1 MTADTRILSGVST
14 LVAVVESGSF
24 VRAAEALGV
33 TQSAVSRAVSRLETR
48 LGIRLLHRTT
58 RSVKL
63 TAEGQ
68 RFYEEIAPMLS
79 GIRDAVTSATGAAAV
94 VSGRLRVNID
104 PFVSRLLLAPQ
115 IGSFLNRYPEL
126 SLELITRDSLGD
138 LIGEGFDVAVRFG
151 DPPTSSL
158 VVRKV
163 LETRILT
170 VAAPRYIERHGR
182 PTKPSELSRH
192 HCIQF
197 RNPGTGQPFEWEF
210 HRGRKIVPVKTSGR
224 LLLTDVGTMLG
235 ACIAGAGIAQVMAL
249 GIQDLLDGGQ
259 LVELFPDWPNEKFPL
274 FALYPSRTLP
284 PAKLRAFLDFVWKV
298 ALPQIT

>member
-1 MTADTRILSGVST
+1 
-14 LVAVVESGSF
+14 VVESGSF
-24 VRAAEALGV
+24 VKAAEALGV